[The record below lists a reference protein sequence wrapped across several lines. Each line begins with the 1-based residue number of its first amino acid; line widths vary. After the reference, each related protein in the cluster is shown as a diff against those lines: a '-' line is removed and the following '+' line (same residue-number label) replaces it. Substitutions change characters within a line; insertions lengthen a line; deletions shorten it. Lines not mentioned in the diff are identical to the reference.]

1 MKRFEPIKPHSTNK
15 KLKGEKTM
23 KNYMNEYEK
32 EAIEFLN
39 KYNAKMTIEQLEV
52 VDRFPTDDQATGNR
66 YKYRITIKRDGKSY
80 SFPFYDSINNYLNN
94 ERPNAYDIWHVLKN
108 TKYAAMYG
116 TSPENTV
123 ISSTAAA
130 ATTKCSAFITHAKPN
145 IINCCACLAKMVWAN
160 CRKLIKV

>member
-1 MKRFEPIKPHSTNK
+1 
-15 KLKGEKTM
+15 M

-94 ERPNAYDIWHVLKN
+94 ERPNAYDILACVE
-108 TKYAAMYG
+108 KYEVCGDVWDFAREYG
-116 TSPENTV
+116 YIIDSR
-123 ISSTAAA
+123 SSYNKVQRIYNACKTQYN
-130 ATTKCSAFITHAKPN
+130 KLLRLFGEDGMGELQE
-145 IINCCACLAKMVWAN
+145 IN
-160 CRKLIKV
+160 